1 MHRNEK
7 FCKNFE
13 LYLVCSG
20 LSIPSILSYKSHLF
34 GNGIVNQNKNIMRIE
49 YKFCEILPNEI
60 FMEKEP
66 WVEALK
72 KNPSLQTKTNF
83 IKEKM

>member
-1 MHRNEK
+1 MQTFMLNI
-7 FCKNFE
+7 FSF
-13 LYLVCSG
+13 V

-34 GNGIVNQNKNIMRIE
+34 GNGIINQNKNITRIE

-66 WVEALK
+66 W
-72 KNPSLQTKTNF
+72 
-83 IKEKM
+83 